1 MARTRDEQAKQR
13 ILCAT
18 RDLIAQ
24 RGPAQATITEI
35 AAVAGVGRGTI
46 YRWWP
51 TRSAVVIE
59 ALIEMTDSAM
69 PYRSTGDAEADIR
82 RQMRAMVRA
91 FAGSSG
97 ALIRE
102 ILAEAQADP
111 ELAETFRATFF
122 DHRRDQARAFFT
134 GAIEQNLLEP
144 VTDLDALIYAL
155 YAPLW
160 LALLVGHEPLTAR
173 TADRAFDA
181 VFNAP
186 LLVASPAEVPEP

>member
-144 VTDLDALIYAL
+144 VTDLDSLIYAL